1 MTRTLVIEP
10 PAEEDILDAYLW
22 YEERQREL
30 GSRFIEELGVTFDRI
45 AAAPAAFQEVEPN
58 IRRSVTDAFPY
69 LIFYTSTRQRS
80 MCLQSS
86 TPHRI
91 LPTSRLDSA
100 VRQGA
105 WPRRSVPCELPCRP
119 DCAQGPGR
127 PVVSR

>member
-1 MTRTLVIEP
+1 MTRTLVIES

-45 AAAPAAFQEVEPN
+45 AAAPAAFQEGEPN

-80 MCLQSS
+80 MC
-86 TPHRI
+86 
-91 LPTSRLDSA
+91 
-100 VRQGA
+100 
-105 WPRRSVPCELPCRP
+105 
-119 DCAQGPGR
+119 
-127 PVVSR
+127 